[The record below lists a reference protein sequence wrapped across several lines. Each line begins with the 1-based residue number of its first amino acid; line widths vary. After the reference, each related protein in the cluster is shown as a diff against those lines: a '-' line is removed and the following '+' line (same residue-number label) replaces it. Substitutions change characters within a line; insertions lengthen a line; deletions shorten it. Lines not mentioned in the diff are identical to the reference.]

1 MYPTVFYHH
10 CVFWIMKQHMRSL
23 FLRENF
29 RLENNM
35 TELYHFIYTNELIN
49 LDIDQQLL
57 LTSENK
63 TDFMCL
69 ILDKHNTIYETVLQK
84 REINKSESHQAS
96 ISNL

>member
-1 MYPTVFYHH
+1 MYPTVFYHP
-10 CVFWIMKQHMRSL
+10 CAFWIMMQYMRSL

-35 TELYHFIYTNELIN
+35 TELYHFIYSNELIH

-69 ILDKHNTIYETVLQK
+69 ILDKHNTIYEMVLQ
-84 REINKSESHQAS
+84 ID
-96 ISNL
+96 

>member
-1 MYPTVFYHH
+1 
-10 CVFWIMKQHMRSL
+10 MKQYMRSL

-35 TELYHFIYTNELIN
+35 TELYHFIYSNELIN

-57 LTSENK
+57 LTSETRK

>member
-1 MYPTVFYHH
+1 
-10 CVFWIMKQHMRSL
+10 MRSL

-35 TELYHFIYTNELIN
+35 TELYHFIYSNELIN

-57 LTSENK
+57 LTSETRK

>member
-1 MYPTVFYHH
+1 MMQY
-10 CVFWIMKQHMRSL
+10 MRSL

-35 TELYHFIYTNELIN
+35 TELYHFIYSNELIH

-63 TDFMCL
+63 TDRLYVPHF
-69 ILDKHNTIYETVLQK
+69 
-84 REINKSESHQAS
+84 R
-96 ISNL
+96 